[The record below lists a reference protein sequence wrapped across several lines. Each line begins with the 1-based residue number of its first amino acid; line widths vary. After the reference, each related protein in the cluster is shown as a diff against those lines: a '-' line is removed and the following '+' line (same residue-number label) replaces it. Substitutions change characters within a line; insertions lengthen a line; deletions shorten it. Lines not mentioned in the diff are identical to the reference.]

1 MSFLW
6 QMKADAAAAQSQ
18 ELTRVITGLQLY
30 DARRSIGLDQRVL
43 ARKSGVPLSVVHR
56 AGEPV
61 ITITQLNA
69 LMQALRAAGASFP
82 PSPPVAASDEDQ
94 P

>member
-1 MSFLW
+1 
-6 QMKADAAAAQSQ
+6 
-18 ELTRVITGLQLY
+18 VITGLQLY

-43 ARKSGVPLSVVHR
+43 ARKASVPLSVVHR
-56 AGEPV
+56 AESSPGEPL